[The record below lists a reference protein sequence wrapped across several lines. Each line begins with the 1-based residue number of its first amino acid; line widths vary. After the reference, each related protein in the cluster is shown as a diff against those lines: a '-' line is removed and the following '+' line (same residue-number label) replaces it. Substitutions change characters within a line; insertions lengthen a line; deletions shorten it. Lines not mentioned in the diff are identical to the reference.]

1 MLLWL
6 VACHGPQP
14 RVNEDGAIGPELREV
29 DAAIEARM
37 DDDRVPGLAACLVR
51 DGVAV
56 WCRGYGMA
64 DLEAERPATPQTP
77 FLMAS
82 VSKAVVGV
90 AAMAAVEDGRLQ
102 LDQPIGAYLPF
113 EVVHPDEPGASITT
127 RQLTAHVAGIADN
140 WGALDPLYTDGD
152 SPLPLGAFLDGYL
165 TPGGEWYDAD
175 RNFVD
180 AGVAETYRYS
190 NVGAALA
197 AYVVEEAVGQPFDA
211 WCQER
216 VFAPLGMEDSSW
228 FLADLEAEPA
238 MPYATT
244 PDGFRATGHYG
255 FPDYPD
261 GQLRSSAADMSKLVA
276 MVERGGALDGAAV
289 LAADSVDEL
298 TRIQFESIDRDQGLF
313 WYRWPLHGEQVW
325 GHNGGEWGAS
335 TEILLWPDGL
345 GAVVLMN
352 GEGKGGTLSAV
363 EGVLRDAAAAL

>member
-6 VACHGPQP
+6 LACGGP
-14 RVNEDGAIGPELREV
+14 RATVNDEGALGPDLPDL
-29 DAAIEARM
+29 DAVIEARM
-37 DDDRVPGLAACLVR
+37 RDDRVPGLAACLVR
-51 DGVAV
+51 DGAAV

-90 AAMAAVEDGRLQ
+90 AAMAAVEDDHLRL
-102 LDQPIGAYLPF
+102 DDPIRAYLPF
-113 EVVHPDEPGASITT
+113 DVVHPDEPGAAITT

-140 WGALDPLYTDGD
+140 WGALDPLYTEGD
-152 SPLPLGAFLDGYL
+152 SPLPLGEFLDGYL
-165 TPGGEWYDAD
+165 TPGGAWYHAD

-180 AGVAETYRYS
+180 AGVGETYRYS

-211 WCQER
+211 WCTDR
-216 VFAPLGMEDSSW
+216 VFAPLGLEDTAW
-228 FLADLEAEPA
+228 FLADLASEPA

-244 PDGFRATGHYG
+244 PDGFRATGQYG

-276 MVERGGALDGAAV
+276 MVAQGGTLDGEVV
-289 LAADSVDEL
+289 LAPASVNEL
-298 TRIQFESIDRDQGLF
+298 LRVQFEAIDRDQGLF
-313 WYRWPLHGEQVW
+313 WYRWPLHGETVW

-352 GEGKGGTLSAV
+352 GEGKGGTLAAV
-363 EGVLRDAAAAL
+363 EGAMREAAGSL